1 MEVLDDNALSIY
13 TDGSSLS
20 HPRRGGI
27 GYRFVTVGEDG
38 REVTHDSEH
47 AGYREATNQQME
59 LLACIK
65 AINEAT
71 GRNAP
76 FDLSRYTK
84 IVIYTD
90 SQYVVENL
98 NNARSAWPHADWTTA
113 DGTPVRNA
121 ELWKE
126 LARLTTQRYGIR
138 IEFKW
143 IKGKKSRHAK
153 AVDKL
158 AKHSASQ
165 PLNAP
170 LTPSRVRRKKSQQQV
185 SRGSVRMA
193 GQRVDIRIITDEY
206 LKLPRSFAYKYEV
219 VSEDSPYF
227 QAVDFAYSDRET
239 ILSAGH
245 TYSVRFGDD
254 PDNPRIVEVYG
265 ELPMEP

>member
-1 MEVLDDNALSIY
+1 M
-13 TDGSSLS
+13 
-20 HPRRGGI
+20 
-27 GYRFVTVGEDG
+27 TVGEDG
-38 REVTHDSEH
+38 HEVTLDSAH
-47 AGYREATNQQME
+47 PGYKEGTNQQME

-84 IVIYTD
+84 IVVYTD

-98 NNARSAWPHADWTTA
+98 NNARSSWPHADWTTA

-138 IEFKW
+138 TDLKW
-143 IKGKKSRHAK
+143 VKGKKSRHAK

-158 AKHSASQ
+158 AKNSAGQ
-165 PLNAP
+165 ALNPP
-170 LTPSRVRRKKSQQQV
+170 LTPSRVRRKKSQRQV
-185 SRGSVRMA
+185 SRGSVRLQ
-193 GQRVDIRIITDEY
+193 GQRADIRIITDEY
-206 LKLPRSFAYKYEV
+206 LKLPRSHAYKYEV

-227 QAVDFAYSDRET
+227 RAIDFAYSDRET
-239 ILSAGH
+239 LLSAGH

-254 PDNPRIVEVYG
+254 PDNPRIVEVCG